1 MLLRY
6 RNITTESEL
15 SELPTIQSISKQIH
29 GKISLQVRKYYNREM
44 GSQIV
49 TPSFVLFP
57 PIYTMIAQ
65 IAQFQ
70 LLKKILDNTLS
81 AEGMRQHIVSMAY
94 NTLNEGKQYYT

>member
-1 MLLRY
+1 
-6 RNITTESEL
+6 
-15 SELPTIQSISKQIH
+15 
-29 GKISLQVRKYYNREM
+29 M

-70 LLKKILDNTLS
+70 LFKKILDNTLS

-94 NTLNEGKQYYT
+94 NTLNEGKQYIERG